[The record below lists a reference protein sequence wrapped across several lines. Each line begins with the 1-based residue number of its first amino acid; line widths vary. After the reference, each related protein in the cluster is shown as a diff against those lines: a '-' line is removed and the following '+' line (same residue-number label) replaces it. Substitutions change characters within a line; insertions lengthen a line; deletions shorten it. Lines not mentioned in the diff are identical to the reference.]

1 MRVLHAHGRIY
12 ASCRPPACQ
21 SLIGMYY
28 LLTTWSLPRRFAF
41 ALHTILKKPPK
52 ILRSDY
58 VHIPGTVVGVHNL
71 IPIGKDSNCFSSM
84 CAASGMAALVVAG
97 LVQAPTQNRRAA
109 AGGCHRLDRR
119 QAFTTPLRPPAEAP
133 RLSTLIL
140 SLFAA
145 ACRFRPPVLKHR
157 DRRQRAQQGRG
168 RWASSPACSRPPS
181 GVLGTLL
188 ASPCHLVRHNHC

>member
-1 MRVLHAHGRIY
+1 
-12 ASCRPPACQ
+12 
-21 SLIGMYY
+21 
-28 LLTTWSLPRRFAF
+28 
-41 ALHTILKKPPK
+41 
-52 ILRSDY
+52 
-58 VHIPGTVVGVHNL
+58 
-71 IPIGKDSNCFSSM
+71 
-84 CAASGMAALVVAG
+84 MAALVVAG

-168 RWASSPACSRPPS
+168 R
-181 GVLGTLL
+181 
-188 ASPCHLVRHNHC
+188 